1 MEENLMKM
9 KRRDDGGGGAVIK
22 KEKTADS
29 SSSSSSGDEE
39 PPPAAAVAV
48 VPKVGDKRTY
58 CENEDMKPS
67 SLGKM
72 ELSSSNN
79 KFSARSDTG
88 RTGTDYSM
96 ASSSSRKEQDEQ
108 LESAKAEMGE
118 VREENQRL
126 KMYLNRIMKD
136 YQELQMQFYDIVGQ
150 DSKKSRPPQENEHQE
165 QQVEEE
171 EPELVSLT
179 LGRLSESKREDKGK
193 ASGSRHGKEEE
204 MRGNEGLSLALD
216 CKFEA
221 SKSEVDDEPLQ
232 NPSPVNSSQEPKEE
246 ETWPPS
252 KAVKTTK
259 SGGDDE
265 VLQQNPAKK
274 ARVCVRTR
282 CDTPTMN
289 DGCQWRKYGQK
300 IAKGNPCPRAYYRC
314 TVAPSCPVR
323 KQVQRCAED
332 LSILITTYEGTH
344 NHPLP
349 MSATAMASTTCAA
362 ASMLLSGST
371 SSGGPNIPSSAS
383 SHPALHGLNVYVS
396 DNSKSKFYLP
406 NTSLSSASSHP
417 TITLDLTSTP
427 SSSSSP
433 FPFNR
438 FSSAYPTTA
447 RYNTTTSLSF
457 GSSESNTVSWGN
469 GLLTYG
475 GSSQQQ
481 PYMKSHIGG
490 LNITGRVPP
499 STVENSIYQSFMQK
513 NHQRHPQP
521 PLPDTIAA
529 ATKAITTDPNFQ
541 SALAAA
547 LTSIIGA
554 GNNAG
559 GGGAESL
566 AQKLKW
572 GEQSFAVNG
581 NGCGS
586 SFFNKSPPSG
596 SQPGSSI
603 FLPPT
608 ALPFSNPKSA
618 STSPSDTGNHSN

>member
-1 MEENLMKM
+1 
-9 KRRDDGGGGAVIK
+9 
-22 KEKTADS
+22 
-29 SSSSSSGDEE
+29 
-39 PPPAAAVAV
+39 
-48 VPKVGDKRTY
+48 
-58 CENEDMKPS
+58 MKPS
-67 SLGKM
+67 SPGKKN
-72 ELSSSNN
+72 LSSGNNEVSVKSNTVR
-79 KFSARSDTG
+79 AEAEH
-88 RTGTDYSM
+88 SM
-96 ASSSSRKEQDEQ
+96 ASSSSRKEQDDE

-118 VREENQRL
+118 VKEENKRL
-126 KMYLNRIMKD
+126 KMYLNRITKD
-136 YQELQMQFYDIVGQ
+136 YQKLQMQFYDIVGQ
-150 DSKKSRPPQENEHQE
+150 DSKRSQAPPNDEHQVV
-165 QQVEEE
+165 QQIEEE
-171 EPELVSLT
+171 EEKEKEKEKQESELVSLT
-179 LGRLSESKREDKGK
+179 LGRFSSDSKREDKGK
-193 ASGSRHGKEEE
+193 ASGSSSHRKEEE
-204 MRGNEGLSLALD
+204 IRGSEGLSLALD
-216 CKFEA
+216 YKFEA
-221 SKSEVDDEPLQ
+221 SKSEVDDEPLP
-232 NPSPVNSSQEPKEE
+232 NPSPVNSSQEHKEE
-246 ETWPPS
+246 ETWPPR
-252 KAVKTTK
+252 KVVKTTE

-332 LSILITTYEGTH
+332 MSILITTYEGTH

-362 ASMLLSGST
+362 ASMLLTGST
-371 SSGGPNIPSSAS
+371 SSAGSSVPSSIS
-383 SHPALHGLNVYVS
+383 SHPALHGLNVYLS

-406 NTSLSSASSHP
+406 NTSLPSASSHP

-427 SSSSSP
+427 SSSSSS

-438 FSSAYPTTA
+438 FSSAYPTA
-447 RYNTTTSLSF
+447 SRYNTSTSLNF

-469 GLLTYG
+469 GLFTYG
-475 GSSQQQ
+475 GSTQQQ
-481 PYMKSHIGG
+481 PYMKSHIGA
-490 LNITGRVPP
+490 LNINGRAPP
-499 STVENSIYQSFMQK
+499 STVENNIYQSFMQK
-513 NHQRHPQP
+513 NHQGHPQP

-554 GNNAG
+554 GNNGGSG
-559 GGGAESL
+559 GGAAESL

-586 SFFNKSPPSG
+586 SFFNKSTSSG

-603 FLPPT
+603 FLQPN
-608 ALPFSNPKSA
+608 ALPFSTPKSA

>member
-1 MEENLMKM
+1 MGEKLMKM
-9 KRRDDGGGGAVIK
+9 KKD
-22 KEKTADS
+22 KTIDS

-39 PPPAAAVAV
+39 PAAVVAATASV
-48 VPKVGDKRTY
+48 LPKVGDKRPY
-58 CENEDMKPS
+58 CENDDMKPS
-67 SLGKM
+67 SLRKM
-72 ELSSSNN
+72 DLSSSNN
-79 KFSARSDTG
+79 KVSARSDTG
-88 RTGTDYSM
+88 RREAEYSM
-96 ASSSSRKEQDEQ
+96 ASSSSRKEQDDQ

-150 DSKKSRPPQENEHQE
+150 DSKKSRAAPNNEHQ
-165 QQVEEE
+165 QQVEQEEKE

-179 LGRLSESKREDKGK
+179 LGRFLTESKRDDKGK
-193 ASGSRHGKEEE
+193 ASGSSTHGKEEE
-204 MRGNEGLSLALD
+204 IRGNEGLSLALD
-216 CKFEA
+216 YKFEA
-221 SKSEVDDEPLQ
+221 SKSEVDDEPLP

-246 ETWPPS
+246 ETWPLS
-252 KAVKTTK
+252 KVVKTTK

-332 LSILITTYEGTH
+332 MSILITTYEGTH

-371 SSGGPNIPSSAS
+371 SSAGPNVPPSTS
-383 SHPALHGLNVYVS
+383 SHPALHGLNVYLS

-427 SSSSSP
+427 SSSSSS

-438 FSSAYPTTA
+438 FSSAYPTTS
-447 RYNTTTSLSF
+447 RYNTSTSLSF
-457 GSSESNTVSWGN
+457 GSSESNTLSWGN

-475 GSSQQQ
+475 GSTQQQQQQ
-481 PYMKSHIGG
+481 PYMKSHIGA
-490 LNITGRVPP
+490 LNINGRVPP
-499 STVENSIYQSFMQK
+499 STMENSIYQSFMQK
-513 NHQRHPQP
+513 NHQRPAQP

-554 GNNAG
+554 GNNGGG

-586 SFFNKSPPSG
+586 SFFNKSPSTG

-608 ALPFSNPKSA
+608 ALPFSTPKSA
-618 STSPSDTGNHSN
+618 STSPSDTGNHSS

>member
-1 MEENLMKM
+1 M
-9 KRRDDGGGGAVIK
+9 KRCDGIDGGSVIK

-29 SSSSSSGDEE
+29 SSSSSGDEE
-39 PPPAAAVAV
+39 PAAAAVV
-48 VPKVGDKRTY
+48 LPKVGDKQPY
-58 CENEDMKPS
+58 FENDDMKPS
-67 SLGKM
+67 SPGKKD
-72 ELSSSNN
+72 LSSSNN
-79 KFSARSDTG
+79 KVSVKSDTG
-88 RTGTDYSM
+88 RAEAEKPKAKDVS
-96 ASSSSRKEQDEQ
+96 
-108 LESAKAEMGE
+108 ESDNEGLPDATNAIL
-118 VREENQRL
+118 RHRW
-126 KMYLNRIMKD
+126 RR
-136 YQELQMQFYDIVGQ
+136 F
-150 DSKKSRPPQENEHQE
+150 KKSQSAPNDEHQE
-165 QQVEEE
+165 QQIEGEKE
-171 EPELVSLT
+171 EPDLVSLT
-179 LGRLSESKREDKGK
+179 LGRFSSDSKRDDKGK
-193 ASGSRHGKEEE
+193 ASGSGHRKEEE
-204 MRGNEGLSLALD
+204 IRGNEGLSLALD
-216 CKFEA
+216 YKFEA
-221 SKSEVDDEPLQ
+221 SKSEVDDEPLP
-232 NPSPVNSSQEPKEE
+232 NPSPVNSSQEHKEE

-252 KAVKTTK
+252 KVVKTTK

-314 TVAPSCPVR
+314 TVVPSCPVR

-332 LSILITTYEGTH
+332 MSILITTYEGTH

-371 SSGGPNIPSSAS
+371 SSSGSNVPSSTS
-383 SHPALHGLNVYVS
+383 SHPSLHGLNVYLS

-406 NTSLSSASSHP
+406 NTSLPSAHP

-427 SSSSSP
+427 SSSSSSL

-438 FSSAYPTTA
+438 FSSAYPATS
-447 RYNTTTSLSF
+447 RYNTSTSLSF
-457 GSSESNTVSWGN
+457 GSSESNTLSWGN
-469 GLLTYG
+469 GLFTYG
-475 GSSQQQ
+475 G
-481 PYMKSHIGG
+481 
-490 LNITGRVPP
+490 N
-499 STVENSIYQSFMQK
+499 
-513 NHQRHPQP
+513 
-521 PLPDTIAA
+521 TIAA

-547 LTSIIGA
+547 LTSIFGA
-554 GNNAG
+554 GNN

-586 SFFNKSPPSG
+586 SFFNKPTSTG

-603 FLPPT
+603 FLQPN
-608 ALPFSNPKSA
+608 ALPFSTPKSA
-618 STSPSDTGNHSN
+618 STSPSDTGNQSN